1 MSDVE
6 LNLRVNLAALAAE
19 TRLVAASAIEDACQ
33 HVLNAANA
41 RVPIQEGHLERSGD
55 TVVDRSELKGYVF
68 YDTPYAVRQHEE
80 LDYRHA
86 PGRTAKYL
94 ELAAMEEAATVETII
109 ATRLREI
116 TR

>member
-6 LNLRVNLAALAAE
+6 LNMKVSPSMLAAE

-33 HVLNAANA
+33 HVLNVSNM
-41 RVPIQEGHLERSGD
+41 RVPIQEGHLEKSGD
-55 TVVDRSELKGYVF
+55 TVVDRTELKGYIF
-68 YDTPYAVRQHEE
+68 YDQPYAVRQHEE

-94 ELAAMEEAATVETII
+94 ELAAQEEAGTVETII